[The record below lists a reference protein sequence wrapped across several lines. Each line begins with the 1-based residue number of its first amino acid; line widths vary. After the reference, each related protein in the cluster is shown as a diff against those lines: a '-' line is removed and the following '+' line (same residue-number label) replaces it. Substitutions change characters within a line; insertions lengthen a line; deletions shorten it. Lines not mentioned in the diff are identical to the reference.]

1 MPFEKSPMPRPAII
15 WLTAFACSFLLVL
28 SPAGLAQVTAPAAE
42 SRAAILA
49 ELHNKGLQFFEGGK
63 YTECIEQLEKYLG
76 MLTEAEKQ
84 NTALV
89 HLTLGEA
96 YFRLAKDESYKKAIS
111 YWIEFMRR
119 WPTDPK
125 VVEVK
130 VAIAQT
136 YMLMKEWET
145 AITWWVQI
153 EGVAALRENSL
164 TGQVYCYRQLKKPE
178 EEIKT
183 LERLVNPDFNTP
195 LSAEA
200 AVRLMSLYAL
210 KHDPA
215 VPETITF
222 ADKAIV
228 LLKKLQLKTH
238 LVENLIALNGVAI
251 KLGDELLDVNA
262 NAKALEAYWAVR
274 PREVVAKMQ
283 RDRIAAMELRV
294 AQNTKAAGKD
304 PFALARANRANDEIK
319 PRLEDAKKVLAQFE
333 KLPDFM
339 PSLYFR
345 MARCFADMDK
355 KWEAIVIFNQ
365 ILDKF
370 PKSPVRE
377 SATYSRLALFSDLG
391 LADSTYRFADEYLA
405 EYPKGPHAAQVAY
418 TKGITA
424 MRKQDWF
431 LGEKYLAD
439 ALKVLATL
447 PPEQKALYWADARYQ
462 HGNALFLE
470 NKFEEAQKDFDTF
483 IGEFGSAAD
492 GKGAF
497 MEDVEYQLALTH
509 LFLGH
514 YEKNPEKAG
523 DTDGAIERIQAYL
536 SKWGLRSNYGT
547 DAKYRLA
554 VCHFAA
560 NEHEICAKGCQ
571 EWLDT
576 FGKNEGELLQ
586 PEVYALL
593 GDAKAALKQPAESA
607 AAYIESYKRAT
618 TDEVLN
624 HSLFEAGK
632 QLQKAG
638 DWEGIQKLYTEF
650 VTTHPEHPAVVT
662 ALYWVGKAK
671 AKLGRME
678 EAKELAV
685 QTLGK
690 FIADPKREGTEMILS
705 QLAEWSRKKP
715 VNYSAAAPTA
725 AEPVKW
731 DAETELER
739 MLKPLREKSNP
750 TVEARLLYAVAE
762 LYKLGRK
769 TDQRDEI
776 IAKIAEQTKPE
787 DLSPYLLMEIGEFQ
801 MAQGAADK
809 ADVLYRALKENF
821 PKAENVD
828 AAYVGLGD
836 VAFARQDPK
845 KALELYTFAID
856 RLGAP
861 YRLKEAL
868 LGQAKCHME
877 FATGAPTVAAS
888 AGATP
893 AAKDAKAPPAIETR
907 ESEYDKA
914 RKIFEDVAG
923 VREWRGETTAYAL
936 YQLAEIQFRQGK
948 WPEATGLFERVAVTQ
963 QKYPEW
969 AARAYN
975 RAAEG
980 YRKMG
985 KNDVAKERLKEMLA
999 KEKFQ
1004 TLPQAEEAR
1013 KQLAE
1018 LGGPA

>member
-1 MPFEKSPMPRPAII
+1 MIM
-15 WLTAFACSFLLVL
+15 V
-28 SPAGLAQVTAPAAE
+28 G
-42 SRAAILA
+42 
-49 ELHNKGLQFFEGGK
+49 LHNKGLQFFEGGK
-63 YTECIEQLEKYLG
+63 YAECVEQLEKYLG
-76 MLTEAEKQ
+76 MLTELEKQ
-84 NTALV
+84 NAALIY
-89 HLTLGEA
+89 LTLGEA
-96 YFRLAKDESYKKAIS
+96 YFRLGKDENYTKAIT
-111 YWIEFMRR
+111 YWTEFMRR
-119 WPTDPK
+119 WPAEPK

-130 VAIAQT
+130 LAIAQT
-136 YMLMKEWET
+136 YMLMKTWET

-153 EGVAALRENSL
+153 EDVAALRENSL
-164 TGQVYCYRQLKKPE
+164 TGQAYCYRQLKKPE
-178 EEIKT
+178 DEIKT
-183 LERLVNPDFNTP
+183 IERLVNPDFTTP

-215 VPETITF
+215 VPETIEF

-228 LLKKLQLKTH
+228 LLKKLQIKTH
-238 LVENLIALNGVAI
+238 LVENLVSLNGVAI

-283 RDRIAAMELRV
+283 RDRIAVMELRV
-294 AQNTKAAGKD
+294 AQNMKAAGKD
-304 PFALARANRANDEIK
+304 PIALSRAIRVNDEMIK
-319 PRLEDAKKVLAQFE
+319 PRIEDAKKVLDQFE

-377 SATYSRLALFSDLG
+377 TVIFSRLALYSDLG
-391 LADSTYRFADEYLA
+391 VADSTYRFSDEYLA
-405 EYPKGPHAAQVAY
+405 EYAKGPHAAQVAY
-418 TKGITA
+418 IKGITA
-424 MRKQDWF
+424 MRKQDWY
-431 LGEKYLAD
+431 LGEKYLGE

-447 PPEQKALYWADARYQ
+447 SDDQKNLYWREARHQ
-462 HGNALFLE
+462 FGNALFLQ
-470 NKFEEAQKDFDTF
+470 NKFAEAQSDFDKF
-483 IGEFGSAAD
+483 IAEFGQAAE
-492 GKGAF
+492 GRGAF

-514 YEKNPEKAG
+514 YEKDPEITG
-523 DTDGAIERIQAYL
+523 DTDGAIERIQGYL
-536 SKWGLRSNYGT
+536 KKWGLQSNYGT

-560 NEHEICAKGCQ
+560 NEHAICAKECQ
-571 EWLDT
+571 EWLDI
-576 FGKNEGELLQ
+576 FGKKEGELLH

-593 GDAKAALKQPAESA
+593 GDAKAALKEPAA
-607 AAYIESYKRAT
+607 AAVAYIESYRRAT

-632 QLQKAG
+632 QLQKVG
-638 DWEGIQKLYTEF
+638 DWEGIEKLYTEF
-650 VTTHPEHPAVVT
+650 VKTHPDHQAVVT

-671 AKLGRME
+671 SKLGRME
-678 EAKELAV
+678 EAKALAIE
-685 QTLGK
+685 TLGK
-690 FIADPKREGTEMILS
+690 YIGKPNVEGTELILS
-705 QLAEWSRKKP
+705 QIAEWSRKKP
-715 VNYSAAAPTA
+715 VTRTVAVTTG

-731 DAETELER
+731 DAEAELER
-739 MLKPLREKSNP
+739 MLKPLRENANP

-762 LYKLGRK
+762 LHKLGRK
-769 TDQRDEI
+769 TDKRDEL
-776 IAKIAEQTKPE
+776 IAKIAEQTKAE
-787 DLSPYLLMEIGEFQ
+787 DLSPYLLMEIGDFQ
-801 MAQGAADK
+801 MAKGETDK
-809 ADVLYRALKENF
+809 AEVLFRALKENF
-821 PKAENVD
+821 PKAVNAD
-828 AAYVGLGD
+828 AGYVGLGD
-836 VAFARQDPK
+836 VAFARKDVR
-845 KALELYTFAID
+845 KAMELYTYAID

-877 FATGAPTVAAS
+877 FATGGPAVAA
-888 AGATP
+888 AARAMP
-893 AAKDAKAPPAIETR
+893 AAKDAKQAPAIETGPAAY
-907 ESEYDKA
+907 EKA
-914 RKIFEDVAG
+914 RKIFEEVAG

-936 YQLAEIQFRQGK
+936 FQIAEIQFRQGK
-948 WPEATGLFERVAVTQ
+948 WQEATALFERVAVTQ
-963 QKYPEW
+963 QKYPAW

-985 KNDVAKERLKEMLA
+985 KNEVAKERLKEMLG

-1004 TLPQAEEAR
+1004 ALPEAEEAR

>member
-1 MPFEKSPMPRPAII
+1 MPRLAII
-15 WLTAFACSFLLVL
+15 RLAAFACLCVLAL
-28 SPAGLAQVTAPAAE
+28 SPTCPAQAPVSAAE
-42 SRAAILA
+42 TRAATLA
-49 ELHNKGLQFFEGGK
+49 ALHNMGMQYFEGGK

-76 MLTEAEKQ
+76 MLTDAEKV
-84 NTALV
+84 NSSVT

-96 YFRLAKDESYKKAIS
+96 FFRLGKDENFTKAIN
-111 YWIEFMRR
+111 YWSEFMRR
-119 WPTDPK
+119 WPADPK

-130 VAIAQT
+130 VAVAQT
-136 YMLMKEWET
+136 YMLLKKWET

-178 EEIKT
+178 EEIKP

-215 VPETITF
+215 VPETIAF

-228 LLKKLQLKTH
+228 ILKKLQTKTH
-238 LVENLIALNGVAI
+238 LVENLVALNGVAI

-283 RDRIAAMELRV
+283 RDRITAMELRV
-294 AQNTKAAGKD
+294 TQNTKAAGKD
-304 PFALARANRANDEIK
+304 PFALARANRVNDEMIK
-319 PRLEDAKKVLAQFE
+319 PRIEEAKKVLGQFE

-345 MARCFADMDK
+345 MARCFADLDK

-377 SATYSRLALFSDLG
+377 TAIFSRLALYSDLG
-391 LADSTYRFADEYLA
+391 LADSTYRSSDEYLA
-405 EYPKGPHAAQVAY
+405 EYAKGPHAAQVAY
-418 TKGITA
+418 IKGITA

-431 LGEKYLAD
+431 LGEKYLGE

-447 PPEQKALYWADARYQ
+447 AEDQKNLYWREARYQ
-462 HGNALFLE
+462 YGNALFLE

-483 IGEFGSAAD
+483 IAEFGRAAE

-514 YEKNPEKAG
+514 YVKDPAITL
-523 DTDGAIERIQAYL
+523 DSDGAIERIQGYL
-536 SKWGLRSNYGT
+536 KKWGLQSSYGT

-554 VCHFAA
+554 VCEFAS
-560 NEHEICAKGCQ
+560 NEHATCAKECQ
-571 EWLDT
+571 EWLDI
-576 FGKNEGELLQ
+576 FGKKEGELLQ

-593 GDAKAALKQPAESA
+593 GDAKAALKEPAA
-607 AAYIESYKRAT
+607 AAVAYIESYRRAT

-632 QLQKAG
+632 QLQKVG
-638 DWEGIQKLYTEF
+638 DWEGIEKLYTEF
-650 VTTHPEHPAVVT
+650 VKTHPDHPAVVT

-671 AKLGRME
+671 SKLGRMD
-678 EAKELAV
+678 EAKTLAIE
-685 QTLGK
+685 TLGK
-690 FIADPKREGTEMILS
+690 YIGKPNTEGIELILS
-705 QLAEWSRKKP
+705 QLADWSRKKP
-715 VNYSAAAPTA
+715 VVRTVAGATP
-725 AEPVKW
+725 EPVKW
-731 DAETELER
+731 DAEAELER
-739 MLKPLREKSNP
+739 MLKPLREKANP

-762 LYKLGRK
+762 LHKLARK
-769 TDQRDEI
+769 PDLHDEL
-776 IAKIAEQTKPE
+776 IAKIAEQTKAE
-787 DLSPYLLMEIGEFQ
+787 DLSPYLLMEVGDFQ
-801 MAQGAADK
+801 MAKGETDK
-809 ADVLYRALKENF
+809 AEILFRALKENF
-821 PKAENVD
+821 PKAVNVD
-828 AAYVGLGD
+828 AGYVGLGD
-836 VAFARQDPK
+836 VAFARKDVR
-845 KALELYTFAID
+845 KAMELYTFAID

-877 FATGAPTVAAS
+877 FATSAPAVATAKPL
-888 AGATP
+888 P
-893 AAKDAKAPPAIETR
+893 AAKDAKPAPVIETGPAAY
-907 ESEYDKA
+907 EKA
-914 RKIFEDVAG
+914 RKIFEEVAA

-936 YQLAEIQFRQGK
+936 YQIAEIQFRQGK
-948 WPEATGLFERVAVTQ
+948 WQEATGLFERVAVTQ
-963 QKYPEW
+963 QKYPTW

-985 KNDVAKERLKEMLA
+985 KNEVAKERLKEMLA

-1004 TLPQAEEAR
+1004 ALPQAEEAR

-1018 LGGPA
+1018 IGGPA